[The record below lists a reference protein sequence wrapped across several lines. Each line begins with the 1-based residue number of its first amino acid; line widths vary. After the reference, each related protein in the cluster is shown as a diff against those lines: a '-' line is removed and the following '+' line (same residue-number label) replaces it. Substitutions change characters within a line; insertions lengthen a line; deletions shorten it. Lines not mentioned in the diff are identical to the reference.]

1 MKRILYLMHIP
12 WGWIK
17 QRPHFFAEYL
27 SREYRIDVC
36 YRRSNTVSKKKLLTA
51 KASLSNMS
59 VKGFNNIPFEKIP
72 VWKYFNCNWINSII
86 AFFQLPSVKQY
97 DYVWLTS
104 PILYPVIKPL
114 LRKQQKVI
122 YDCMDD
128 MIEFPDAKVNRIL
141 RNAILSNEK
150 KLLKNADYVFVSS
163 EYLKEKILSRAG
175 VNSDRIYIINNA
187 IELPSTDNPIAC
199 PTEIKEKIEYV
210 KSLSHTFMYV
220 GMVSEWFDFD
230 LILEALNR
238 YQNINFVL
246 VGPNDVVIPQH
257 ERIHYLGTVERKYIF
272 PLMKEACA
280 LIMPFMLNELIR
292 SVNPVKLYEYIYTG
306 KPVISIRYGETEKF
320 KDFVHLYKTAED
332 FFAIMESYLDG
343 CLVAKR
349 REDID
354 RFISENTWKA
364 RYKQI
369 TKVLQS

>member
-1 MKRILYLMHIP
+1 MKILYTMHIP

-51 KASLSNMS
+51 KVALPNMS
-59 VKGFNNIPFEKIP
+59 VRGFNNIPFEKIP
-72 VWKYFNCNWINSII
+72 VWKYFNCNWINSFI

-187 IELPSTDNPIAC
+187 IELPSTENPIAC
-199 PTEIKEKIEYV
+199 PTEIKEKLEYV

-238 YQNINFVL
+238 YQNINFIL
-246 VGPNDVVIPQH
+246 VGPNDVAIPQH

-332 FFAIMESYLDG
+332 FFAMVESYLDD

-354 RFISENTWKA
+354 RFISGNTWEA

>member
-1 MKRILYLMHIP
+1 MKILYLMHIP

-27 SREYRIDVC
+27 SREYRLDVC

-51 KASLSNMS
+51 NVSLPNMF

-72 VWKYFNCNWINSII
+72 VLKYFNCNWINSFI

-97 DYVWLTS
+97 DFVWLTS

-114 LRKQQKVI
+114 LRKRQKLI

-141 RNAILSNEK
+141 RNAILNNEK
-150 KLLKNADYVFVSS
+150 ELLKNADYTFVSS
-163 EYLKEKILSRAG
+163 EYLKEKILSRSG
-175 VNSDRIYIINNA
+175 LDLDKIYIINNA
-187 IELPSTDNPIAC
+187 VELPSTENSIAF
-199 PTEIKEKIEYV
+199 PAEIREKIDYV

-230 LILEALNR
+230 LILKTLNR

-246 VGPNDVVIPQH
+246 VGPNDVDIPQH

-320 KDFVHLYKTAED
+320 KDFVFLYKTADD
-332 FFAIMESYLDG
+332 FFAIIESYLVK
-343 CLVAKR
+343 CLTVRKK
-349 REDID
+349 EDID
-354 RFISENTWKA
+354 CFINANTWEA

-369 TKVLQS
+369 IKVLGS